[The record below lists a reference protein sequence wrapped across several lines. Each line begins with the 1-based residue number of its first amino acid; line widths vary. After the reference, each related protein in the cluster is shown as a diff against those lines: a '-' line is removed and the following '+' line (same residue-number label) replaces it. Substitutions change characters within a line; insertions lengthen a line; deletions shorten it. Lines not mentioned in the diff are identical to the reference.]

1 MSRQDADAYQQQG
14 QQMNR
19 LCRLQQDIPEDAKAQ
34 EDEEMQVTAGT
45 YLVFVACH
53 QAVYGTYCK
62 HYKQIA
68 QRSNLPQWE
77 ILQGDGLEGAQ
88 FDERLI
94 KKLHFIVK
102 IGMSQQEPVGQAP
115 TYEASEK
122 ALRGECLETVCAYPE
137 NNVSCGKNRLPAP
150 MNRNE

>member
-1 MSRQDADAYQQQG
+1 M
-14 QQMNR
+14 
-19 LCRLQQDIPEDAKAQ
+19 
-34 EDEEMQVTAGT
+34 
-45 YLVFVACH
+45 
-53 QAVYGTYCK
+53 
-62 HYKQIA
+62 
-68 QRSNLPQWE
+68 
-77 ILQGDGLEGAQ
+77 QGDGLEGAQ

-137 NNVSCGKNRLPAP
+137 K
-150 MNRNE
+150 RNEQCQLREEQAARSDEQE